1 MAIRDISFFAEDIE
15 FVLPQKQKVR
25 EWINDVIK
33 SEGFS
38 RIAELNFIFCS
49 DDYLLDINKEYLDH
63 DTYTDIITFDSS
75 EVAHVIAGD
84 IFISIDRVR
93 DNALKFSVSEV
104 DELHRVIVH
113 GVLHLCGYGDKTK
126 EEKNTMTDK
135 ENECLAKR
143 KFQ

>member
-1 MAIRDISFFAEDIE
+1 MAIRDISFFVEDIT
-15 FVLPQKQKVR
+15 FVLRQKQKVR

-49 DDYLLDINKEYLDH
+49 DEYLLDINKEYLDH

-75 EVAHVIAGD
+75 EVEDVIAGD
-84 IFISIDRVR
+84 IFISIERVR
-93 DNALKFSVSEV
+93 ENAEKFSVVET

-113 GVLHLCGYGDKTK
+113 GVLHLCGYMDKSK
-126 EEKNTMTDK
+126 EEKNTMTSK
-135 ENECLAKR
+135 ENEYLTKR
-143 KFQ
+143 KF